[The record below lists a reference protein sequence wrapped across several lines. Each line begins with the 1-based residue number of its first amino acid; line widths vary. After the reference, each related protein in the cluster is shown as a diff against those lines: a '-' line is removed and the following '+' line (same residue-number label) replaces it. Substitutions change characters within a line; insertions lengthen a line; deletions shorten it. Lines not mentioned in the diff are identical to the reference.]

1 MKKILFGMAAVS
13 ALAAAAPTAAQ
24 SGQRGYGGYDIQSH
38 TNVRARIAQLQV
50 RLDAGL
56 RSGAITRAEARPL
69 YRELRQLQ
77 QLELRFRRNGIS
89 GRENAEL
96 QHRIDD
102 LRQALFS
109 AEGRRGW
116 GRDRG
121 DDRWGNR
128 QDDWNDRDS
137 RWEDRDERRRE
148 RWEERDE
155 RREERWE
162 DREERWEDRDERWD
176 DRRDDRRGGIGGV
189 IDDVLGVG
197 GLRVG
202 QRVTANARLGAVP
215 YEYRS
220 RFRDNSR
227 FYYRSDGRSIY
238 QIDAR
243 TNVVLRIYDI
253 RR

>member
-1 MKKILFGMAAVS
+1 MQKILLGMAALS
-13 ALAAAAPTAAQ
+13 ALAAAAPAGAHYD
-24 SGQRGYGGYDIQSH
+24 QRGSGRYDIQSH
-38 TNVRARIAQLQV
+38 TNVSARIAQLQV

-77 QLELRFRRNGIS
+77 RLEPRFRRDGIS

-102 LRQALFS
+102 LRQSLFS
-109 AEGRRGW
+109 AEGRAGW

-121 DDRWGNR
+121 DDGWENR
-128 QDDWNDRDS
+128 NDDWDDRDS
-137 RWEDRDERRRE
+137 RWEDRDDRRG
-148 RWEERDE
+148 
-155 RREERWE
+155 ERWE
-162 DREERWEDRDERWD
+162 DREERWEDRDERWEE
-176 DRRDDRRGGIGGV
+176 RSDDRRGGISGV

-202 QRVTANARLGAVP
+202 QRVTTSARLGAVP
-215 YEYRS
+215 YEHRS
-220 RFRDNSR
+220 RFRDDSR
-227 FYYRSDGRSIY
+227 VYYRSDGRSIY

-243 TNVVLRIYDI
+243 TDVVLRIYDI